1 MKVIASRIIADITE
15 TEAAVQTEGVWSLTE
30 KAWTEDLTEGRE
42 RQWIPLMP
50 ASGS

>member
-1 MKVIASRIIADITE
+1 MIVIAGRIIADITE
-15 TEAAVQTEGVWSLTE
+15 TEATALTVRSLTE
-30 KAWTEDLTEGRE
+30 KAWTEVRTEGRE